1 EQNDKEF
8 WEVDFSHVPC
18 GSTDVVK
25 SIELKNAR
33 ESTLQV
39 KAQIQT
45 NDKNYQSSI
54 IIIKNEFIIEGKTT
68 KLLNLKLQPP
78 ENNNIDEN
86 FEAIICLAI
95 SPSKNIKWIKAKAC
109 IRRPLLSIFYG
120 KVPLIENSKPTG
132 ILTISDFYMGE
143 HRTVPFEFKNTGD
156 TDFTLSITSRDL
168 QWKYENIYFQMGKWS
183 TMEIPINII

>member
-95 SPSKNIKWIKAKAC
+95 SPSKNIKWIKAKA
-109 IRRPLLSIFYG
+109 
-120 KVPLIENSKPTG
+120 
-132 ILTISDFYMGE
+132 
-143 HRTVPFEFKNTGD
+143 
-156 TDFTLSITSRDL
+156 
-168 QWKYENIYFQMGKWS
+168 
-183 TMEIPINII
+183 